1 MKDPLNNN
9 LNDNW
14 INNPKL
20 ADIDKTKLEML
31 RSLASQGNTKGAG
44 ANSCLSCW
52 EQPPREE
59 KRVRTSAPVK
69 ISTIID
75 VLKAGKSPQEI
86 QKLDKVVQLMKMI
99 R

>member
-1 MKDPLNNN
+1 MKNPLNNN

-44 ANSCLSCW
+44 ELLPFLLGAASQGKKSGRNF
-52 EQPPREE
+52 
-59 KRVRTSAPVK
+59 SASE

>member
-1 MKDPLNNN
+1 
-9 LNDNW
+9 
-14 INNPKL
+14 
-20 ADIDKTKLEML
+20 ML

-44 ANSCLSCW
+44 ELLPFLLGAASQGKKSGMNFSAN
-52 EQPPREE
+52 E
-59 KRVRTSAPVK
+59 
-69 ISTIID
+69 ISTII

>member
-31 RSLASQGNTKGAG
+31 RSLASQEIQKAPV
-44 ANSCLSCW
+44 NSCLSCW
-52 EQPPREE
+52 EQPPRG
-59 KRVRTSAPVK
+59 R
-69 ISTIID
+69 
-75 VLKAGKSPQEI
+75 KA
-86 QKLDKVVQLMKMI
+86 V
-99 R
+99 

>member
-1 MKDPLNNN
+1 MKDPLNN
-9 LNDNW
+9 NW

-20 ADIDKTKLEML
+20 ADIDKAKLEML

-44 ANSCLSCW
+44 ELLPFLLAAASQGKKSGMNF
-52 EQPPREE
+52 
-59 KRVRTSAPVK
+59 SASE

-75 VLKAGKSPQEI
+75 VLKAGKSPQEV
-86 QKLDKVVQLMKMI
+86 QKLDKVIQLMKMI

>member
-31 RSLASQGNTKGAG
+31 SGKY
-44 ANSCLSCW
+44 
-52 EQPPREE
+52 
-59 KRVRTSAPVK
+59 KRR
-69 ISTIID
+69 
-75 VLKAGKSPQEI
+75 
-86 QKLDKVVQLMKMI
+86 

>member
-31 RSLASQGNTKGAG
+31 RSLASQGNTKH
-44 ANSCLSCW
+44 L
-52 EQPPREE
+52 
-59 KRVRTSAPVK
+59 
-69 ISTIID
+69 
-75 VLKAGKSPQEI
+75 LF
-86 QKLDKVVQLMKMI
+86 
-99 R
+99 

>member
-31 RSLASQGNTKGAG
+31 RSLASLGAASQGKKSGMNF
-44 ANSCLSCW
+44 
-52 EQPPREE
+52 
-59 KRVRTSAPVK
+59 SASE

-75 VLKAGKSPQEI
+75 VLKAGKSSQEI

>member
-44 ANSCLSCW
+44 ELLPFLLGAASQGKKSGMNF
-52 EQPPREE
+52 
-59 KRVRTSAPVK
+59 SASE

-75 VLKAGKSPQEI
+75 VLKSPQEI

>member
-20 ADIDKTKLEML
+20 ADID
-31 RSLASQGNTKGAG
+31 SLASQGNTKGAG
-44 ANSCLSCW
+44 ELLPFLLGAASQGKKSGMNF
-52 EQPPREE
+52 
-59 KRVRTSAPVK
+59 SASE

>member
-44 ANSCLSCW
+44 ELLLSCW
-52 EQPPREE
+52 EQPPRG
-59 KRVRTSAPVK
+59 R
-69 ISTIID
+69 
-75 VLKAGKSPQEI
+75 KA
-86 QKLDKVVQLMKMI
+86 V
-99 R
+99 

>member
-20 ADIDKTKLEML
+20 ADIDNTKLEML

-44 ANSCLSCW
+44 ELLPFLLGAASQGKKSGMNF
-52 EQPPREE
+52 
-59 KRVRTSAPVK
+59 SASE

-75 VLKAGKSPQEI
+75 VL
-86 QKLDKVVQLMKMI
+86 
-99 R
+99 